1 MIKILASNSTIFE
14 WNMADFF
21 YSFILLQILS
31 TSTYLTCP
39 WSFVTTTILG
49 VSFQSFKVFLLNF
62 FHISELNFVRFS
74 QTNHEKRSSTRI
86 PSQKRAIP
94 HKSSDH
100 THEMAAKFLQNS
112 PESIIFNLK
121 NFKSLSHCC
130 HLSVLLFSEYW
141 RVKPNCYIFLLN
153 SSTNLTIS
161 VKKFLSLVIWFEC

>member
-1 MIKILASNSTIFE
+1 MVHRSKCFCRSISIGHHCTSNTVHF
-14 WNMADFF
+14 N
-21 YSFILLQILS
+21 LPNLS
-31 TSTYLTCP
+31 KN

-94 HKSSDH
+94 HKSSDR
-100 THEMAAKFLQNS
+100 THEMSVKFLQNS
-112 PESIIFNLK
+112 PESIIFNLE

-153 SSTNLTIS
+153 SSTNLTVS
-161 VKKFLSLVIWFEC
+161 VKKFLV